1 MVTSVTGSSTDHPDA
16 ASPSAERDQDRDR
29 PGLAP
34 TRWSLIERL
43 KDSGDD
49 TSWREFFDTYARL
62 IHSVARKAG
71 LTDTEAQEVVQETV
85 IAVAKKMPA
94 FRCDPQAG
102 SFKGFLLHITG
113 RRITDQFRKRARSAP
128 GAAAG
133 SGGTAG
139 SQRSDADAKDRTST
153 IDRVPDASRS
163 ELETLWDEEWRA
175 HWLEIAGDRVRQQVD
190 PEQYQMFELHV
201 LRGEPAREVA
211 RKLGVTVARVYFA
224 KYRISKLLKTE
235 IQALRENG
243 PAEPH
248 RGEKAMG

>member
-1 MVTSVTGSSTDHPDA
+1 MLISVTTSSTDHPEA
-16 ASPSAERDQDRDR
+16 VSSAERDKARDR
-29 PGLAP
+29 PDLAP

-62 IHSVARKAG
+62 IHGVARKAG

-85 IAVAKKMPA
+85 IAVARKMPE

-102 SFKGFLLHITG
+102 SFKGFLLHVTS

-133 SGGTAG
+133 SGGMTG
-139 SQRSDADAKDRTST
+139 SQRSDADARDRTST
-153 IDRVPDASRS
+153 IDRVPDPARS
-163 ELETLWDEEWRA
+163 ELDTLWDQEWRA
-175 HWLEIAGDRVRQQVD
+175 HLLEIAGDRVRQQVD

-201 LRGEPAREVA
+201 LRGQPVREVA
-211 RKLGVTVARVYFA
+211 RKLGVTAARVYFA
-224 KYRISKLLKTE
+224 KYRISKLLKRE
-235 IQALRENG
+235 IQRLNDALR
-243 PAEPH
+243 
-248 RGEKAMG
+248 

>member
-1 MVTSVTGSSTDHPDA
+1 MVTSVTTSSTGGPVEN
-16 ASPSAERDQDRDR
+16 ASSYEYKVEGRDR
-29 PGLAP
+29 PDLAP

-62 IHSVARKAG
+62 IHGVARKAG

-85 IAVAKKMPA
+85 IAVARKIPE

-102 SFKGFLLHITG
+102 SFKGFLLHVTS

-139 SQRSDADAKDRTST
+139 SQRSDADAGDRTST
-153 IDRVPDASRS
+153 IDRVADPARS
-163 ELETLWDEEWRA
+163 DLETLWDQEWRA
-175 HWLEIAGDRVRQQVD
+175 HLLEIAGDRVRQQVD

-201 LRGEPAREVA
+201 LRGQPVREVA
-211 RKLGVTVARVYFA
+211 RKLGVTAARVYFA
-224 KYRISKLLKTE
+224 KYRISRLLKRE
-235 IQALRENG
+235 IQRLNDALR
-243 PAEPH
+243 
-248 RGEKAMG
+248 